1 MNDKKNCGKIKG
13 RETAAPALRQNR
25 YRVFCAY
32 VLPSVLSFALS
43 GVYAIVDGFFVGN
56 SIGDA
61 GLSAINIAYPVTA
74 LIQAMGTGIG
84 MGGAVLYAVR
94 LAEDR
99 RGDAE
104 NSLRGTIRLLAVS
117 GFLLSLLLFPA
128 IDPLLTLMGAE
139 GHLHEL
145 GREYLYV
152 IVLGAILQVFGTGIV
167 PLIRNNNGSLFS
179 MFCMIAGF
187 LTNIVLDYA
196 FVWVFSWGM
205 TGAAAA
211 TIIGQ
216 GVTMAGGLVYLLLK
230 RLPFRGPVRQKR
242 ALCLHILRI
251 GIAPFGNTMCPMISL
266 LLMNKYSLTWGG
278 EAGVACYACV
288 AYIMTIVY
296 LLLQGVGDGSQ
307 PLMSQYYGEGDK
319 AEVRQIR
326 RLSYWAAWI
335 VGVLCMIILFALRA
349 SVGVLFGASGEVSAD
364 VARALPVFLA
374 AIPFLAFTRVTTSAL
389 YATEENICSYV
400 LVYAEPILLALLL
413 LVIPPLQGL
422 NGVWWSMALSQ
433 ILTCL
438 VALGIKIYSDRR

>member
-1 MNDKKNCGKIKG
+1 MSAFEKTKDNDI
-13 RETAAPALRQNR
+13 AASAAHRD
-25 YRVFCAY
+25 RVRLFCSY

-43 GVYAIVDGFFVGN
+43 GIYAIVDGFFIGN

-74 LIQAMGTGIG
+74 LIQAVGTGAG

-99 RGDAE
+99 RSDAE
-104 NSLRGTIRLLAVS
+104 NVLRGTILFLTVS
-117 GFLLSLLLFPA
+117 GILLSLLLFPA

-139 GHLHEL
+139 GHLHTL
-145 GREYLYV
+145 GWEYLQI
-152 IVLGAILQVFGTGIV
+152 IVLGAILQIFGTGIV

-216 GVTMAGGLVYLLLK
+216 GVTMAGGFLYLLLK
-230 RLPFRGPVRQKR
+230 KLPFWGPVRRKR
-242 ALCLHILRI
+242 MLCLHILRI

-266 LLMNKYSLTWGG
+266 LLMNKFSLTWGG
-278 EAGVACYACV
+278 ERGVASYACI

-307 PLMSQYYGEGDK
+307 PLMSQYYGIGSKE
-319 AEVRQIR
+319 EVRQTR
-326 RLSYWAAWI
+326 RLSYGAAWI
-335 VGVLCMIILFALRA
+335 VSALCMACLFVLR
-349 SVGVLFGASGEVSAD
+349 GEIGPLFGSSGAVSVD
-364 VARALPVFLA
+364 VAAALPIFLTA
-374 AIPFLAFTRVTTSAL
+374 VPFVSFTRVTTSAL
-389 YATEENICSYV
+389 YATEQNICSYI
-400 LVYAEPILLALLL
+400 LVYAEPVLLALLL
-413 LVIPPLQGL
+413 LIIPPFWKQD
-422 NGVWWSMALSQ
+422 GVWWSMALSQ

-438 VALGIKIYSDRR
+438 IALGIKIYSDRR